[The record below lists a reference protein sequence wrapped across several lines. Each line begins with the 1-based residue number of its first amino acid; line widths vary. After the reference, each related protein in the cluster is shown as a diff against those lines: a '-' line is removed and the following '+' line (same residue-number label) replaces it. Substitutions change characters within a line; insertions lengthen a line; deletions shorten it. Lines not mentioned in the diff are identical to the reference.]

1 MTLLSTHHHN
11 HKGNK
16 QVFQWFWDLDNIS
29 EPFQHH
35 VETSTK
41 LPLKNF
47 IDRDSIEGLKPKF
60 IFLTTHNMEEPTN
73 ITLAKLFKTTCGI
86 GSERLPLFVEI
97 QKNIGLCC
105 IYYISLRYT
114 LQTTF
119 QKYVIKTG
127 CTKKV
132 WRHKPVT
139 L

>member
-47 IDRDSIEGLKPKF
+47 IDRDPIEGLKPKF

-86 GSERLPLFVEI
+86 GSEKASLICGDTEEHWLVLYILHFMKIHFADYIPKI
-97 QKNIGLCC
+97 CHKN
-105 IYYISLRYT
+105 RM
-114 LQTTF
+114 
-119 QKYVIKTG
+119 
-127 CTKKV
+127 
-132 WRHKPVT
+132 H
-139 L
+139 